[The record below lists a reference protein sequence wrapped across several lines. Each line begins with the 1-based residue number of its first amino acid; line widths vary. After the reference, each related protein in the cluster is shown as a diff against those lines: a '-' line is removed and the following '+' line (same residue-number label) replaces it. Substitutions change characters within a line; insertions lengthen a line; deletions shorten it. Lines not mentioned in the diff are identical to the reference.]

1 MDHSDSHC
9 LIGSLAAF
17 CDRQGRSYDTPL
29 QIRKSRLR
37 EVEFLDQE
45 HVAKC
50 GSQLDE
56 NLTFLSVYLV
66 LFVIGQPV

>member
-1 MDHSDSHC
+1 M
-9 LIGSLAAF
+9 I
-17 CDRQGRSYDTPL
+17 PL
-29 QIRKSRLR
+29 LLIRKSRLR

-66 LFVIGQPV
+66 LFVTGQPV